1 LIKTQYLKVNQVL
14 RLAQRGCADD
24 ILAHYYDIDRNEVKA
39 DWYNR
44 RLSIDLAQLRNIDNV
59 IALAAG
65 KEKTRLLL
73 VRCVADM

>member
-1 LIKTQYLKVNQVL
+1 ML
-14 RLAQRGCADD
+14 
-24 ILAHYYDIDRNEVKA
+24 KA

-65 KEKTRLLL
+65 KEKNQAVIGALRGRYVNTLIIDLTL
-73 VRCVADM
+73 AKSIQSIMTKL